1 LVPFFFG
8 MNFRSK
14 VETLLEASLE
24 ENSSLFLISL
34 KIGSDNNIQ
43 ITLDGYEGV
52 TLKDCMNVSRAIE
65 HNIDREEHDFSLE
78 VASAGVGS
86 PLLNSRQYI
95 KNMGRK
101 LRVELADVSTL
112 EGILTAADDQEFTLE
127 WKQREPKPVGK
138 GKVTVTKQKTLSYNE
153 INIAKVLVK

>member
-1 LVPFFFG
+1 

-24 ENSSLFLISL
+24 ENSSLFLIQL
-34 KIGSDNNIQ
+34 KIGSDNSIH
-43 ITLDGYEGV
+43 ITLDGDQGV
-52 TLKDCMNVSRAIE
+52 TLKDCMNVSRTIE
-65 HNIDREEHDFSLE
+65 HNIDREEFDFSLE

-95 KNMGRK
+95 KNVGRK
-101 LRVELADVSTL
+101 LRVELTDASSL

-138 GKVTVTKQKTLSYNE
+138 GKVTVTKQKSLSYKE
-153 INIAKVLVK
+153 INNAKVLVK

>member
-1 LVPFFFG
+1 

-24 ENSSLFLISL
+24 ENSSLFLIQL
-34 KIGSDNNIQ
+34 KIGSDNSIH
-43 ITLDGYEGV
+43 ITLDGDQGV

-65 HNIDREEHDFSLE
+65 HNIDREEFDFSLE

-95 KNMGRK
+95 KNVGRK
-101 LRVELADVSTL
+101 LRVELTDASSL

-138 GKVTVTKQKTLSYNE
+138 GKVTVTKQKSLSYKE
-153 INIAKVLVK
+153 INNAKVLVK

>member
-1 LVPFFFG
+1 

-24 ENSSLFLISL
+24 ENSSLFLIQL
-34 KIGSDNNIQ
+34 KIGSDNSIH
-43 ITLDGYEGV
+43 ITLDGDQGV

-65 HNIDREEHDFSLE
+65 HNLDREEYDFSLE

-95 KNMGRK
+95 KNIGRK
-101 LRVELADVSTL
+101 LRVESMEVSTL
-112 EGILTAADDQEFTLE
+112 EGTLTAADNQAFTLE
-127 WKQREPKPVGK
+127 WKQREAKPVGK
-138 GKVTVTKQKTLSYNE
+138 GKVTVTKQKTLSYDQ
-153 INIAKVLVK
+153 ISIAKVLVK

>member
-1 LVPFFFG
+1 

-24 ENSSLFLISL
+24 EEKTLFLISL
-34 KIGSDNNIQ
+34 KIGNDNSIR
-43 ITLDGYEGV
+43 IILDGDQGV

-65 HNIDREEHDFSLE
+65 HNLDREEYDFSLE

-86 PLLNSRQYI
+86 PLLNSRQFI
-95 KNMGRK
+95 KNIGRK
-101 LRVELADVSTL
+101 LQVDLEDKNPI
-112 EGILTAADDQEFTLE
+112 EGILTTADDQAFTLE

-138 GKVTVTKQKTLSYNE
+138 GKVTVTKQRTLSYAD
-153 INIAKVLVK
+153 INTAKVLI

>member
-1 LVPFFFG
+1 

-34 KIGSDNNIQ
+34 KIGSDNSIQ
-43 ITLDGYEGV
+43 ITLDGDEGV

>member
-1 LVPFFFG
+1 MVPFFFG

-34 KIGSDNNIQ
+34 KIGSDNSIQ
-43 ITLDGYEGV
+43 ITLDGDEGV

-95 KNMGRK
+95 KNLGRK

>member
-1 LVPFFFG
+1 

-24 ENSSLFLISL
+24 EEKTLFLISL
-34 KIGSDNNIQ
+34 KIGNDNSIR
-43 ITLDGYEGV
+43 IILDGDQGV

-65 HNIDREEHDFSLE
+65 HNLDREEYDFSLE

-86 PLLNSRQYI
+86 PLLNSRQFI
-95 KNMGRK
+95 KNIGRK
-101 LRVELADVSTL
+101 LQVDLEDKNPIEGTL
-112 EGILTAADDQEFTLE
+112 TTADDQAFTLE

-138 GKVTVTKQKTLSYNE
+138 GKVTVTKQRTLSYAD
-153 INIAKVLVK
+153 INTAKVLIK

>member
-1 LVPFFFG
+1 

-24 ENSSLFLISL
+24 EEKTLFLISL
-34 KIGSDNNIQ
+34 KIGSDNSIR
-43 ITLDGYEGV
+43 IILDGDQGV

-65 HNIDREEHDFSLE
+65 HNLDREEYDFSLE

-95 KNMGRK
+95 KNIGRK
-101 LRVELADVSTL
+101 LRVESMEVSTL
-112 EGILTAADDQEFTLE
+112 EGTLTAADNQAFTLE
-127 WKQREPKPVGK
+127 WKQREAKPVGK
-138 GKVTVTKQKTLSYNE
+138 GKVTVTKQKTLSYDQ
-153 INIAKVLVK
+153 ISIAKVLVK

>member
-1 LVPFFFG
+1 

-24 ENSSLFLISL
+24 EEKTLFLISL
-34 KIGSDNNIQ
+34 KIGNDNSIR
-43 ITLDGYEGV
+43 IILDGDQGV

-65 HNIDREEHDFSLE
+65 HNLDREEYDFSLE

-86 PLLNSRQYI
+86 PLLNSRQFT
-95 KNMGRK
+95 KNIGRK
-101 LRVELADVSTL
+101 LQVDLEDKNPIEGTL
-112 EGILTAADDQEFTLE
+112 TTADDQAFTLE

-138 GKVTVTKQKTLSYNE
+138 GKVTVTKQRTLSYAD
-153 INIAKVLVK
+153 INTAKVLI

>member
-1 LVPFFFG
+1 

-24 ENSSLFLISL
+24 EEKTLFLISL
-34 KIGSDNNIQ
+34 KIGNDNSIR
-43 ITLDGYEGV
+43 IILDGDQGV

-65 HNIDREEHDFSLE
+65 HNLDREEYDFSLE

-86 PLLNSRQYI
+86 PLLNSRQFI
-95 KNMGRK
+95 KNIGRK
-101 LRVELADVSTL
+101 LQVDLKDKNPIEGTL
-112 EGILTAADDQEFTLE
+112 TTADDQAFTLE

-138 GKVTVTKQKTLSYNE
+138 GKVTVTKQRTLSYSD
-153 INIAKVLVK
+153 INTAKVLIK

>member
-1 LVPFFFG
+1 

-24 ENSSLFLISL
+24 EEKTLFLISL
-34 KIGSDNNIQ
+34 KIGNDNSIR
-43 ITLDGYEGV
+43 IILDGDQGV

-65 HNIDREEHDFSLE
+65 HNLDREEYDFSLE

-86 PLLNSRQYI
+86 PLLNSRQFI
-95 KNMGRK
+95 KNIGRK
-101 LRVELADVSTL
+101 LQVDFEDKNPI
-112 EGILTAADDQEFTLE
+112 EGTFTTADDQAFTLE

-138 GKVTVTKQKTLSYNE
+138 GKVTVTKQRTLSYAD
-153 INIAKVLVK
+153 INTAKVLI

>member
-1 LVPFFFG
+1 MVPFFFG

-43 ITLDGYEGV
+43 ITLDGDEGV

>member
-1 LVPFFFG
+1 MVPFFFG

-43 ITLDGYEGV
+43 ITLDGDEGV

-127 WKQREPKPVGK
+127 WKQR
-138 GKVTVTKQKTLSYNE
+138 
-153 INIAKVLVK
+153 

>member
-1 LVPFFFG
+1 

-24 ENSSLFLISL
+24 EEKTLFLISL
-34 KIGSDNNIQ
+34 KIGSDNSIR
-43 ITLDGYEGV
+43 IILDGDQGV

-65 HNIDREEHDFSLE
+65 HNLDREEYDFSLE

-86 PLLNSRQYI
+86 PLLNSRQFI
-95 KNMGRK
+95 KNIGRK
-101 LRVELADVSTL
+101 LQVDL
-112 EGILTAADDQEFTLE
+112 EDTNPIEGTLTAADDQAFTLE

-138 GKVTVTKQKTLSYNE
+138 GKITVTKQKTLSYAD
-153 INIAKVLVK
+153 INTAKVLVK

>member
-1 LVPFFFG
+1 

-14 VETLLEASLE
+14 VETFLEASLE
-24 ENSSLFLISL
+24 ENSSLFLIQL
-34 KIGSDNNIQ
+34 KIGSDNSIH
-43 ITLDGYEGV
+43 ITLDGDQGV

-65 HNIDREEHDFSLE
+65 HNIDREEFDFSLE

-95 KNMGRK
+95 KNVGRK
-101 LRVELADVSTL
+101 LRVELTDASSL

-138 GKVTVTKQKTLSYNE
+138 GKVTVTKQKSLSYKE
-153 INIAKVLVK
+153 INNAKVLVK

>member
-1 LVPFFFG
+1 

-24 ENSSLFLISL
+24 EEKTLFLISL
-34 KIGSDNNIQ
+34 KIGNDNSIR
-43 ITLDGYEGV
+43 IILDGDQGV

-65 HNIDREEHDFSLE
+65 HNLDREEYDFSLE

-86 PLLNSRQYI
+86 PLLNSRQFI
-95 KNMGRK
+95 KNIGRK
-101 LRVELADVSTL
+101 LQVDLEDKNPIEGTL
-112 EGILTAADDQEFTLE
+112 TTADDQAFTLE

-138 GKVTVTKQKTLSYNE
+138 GKVTVTKQRTLSYAY
-153 INIAKVLVK
+153 INTAKVLI